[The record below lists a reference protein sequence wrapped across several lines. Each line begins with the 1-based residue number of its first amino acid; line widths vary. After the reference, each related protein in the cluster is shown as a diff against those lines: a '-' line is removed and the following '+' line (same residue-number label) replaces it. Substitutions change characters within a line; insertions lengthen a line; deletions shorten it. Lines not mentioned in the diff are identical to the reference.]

1 MKEYGERKLLIY
13 CLRVRDKVTVQAED
27 DLGIVEAFCFIFGH
41 ISLIISIQTFIPHP
55 QLPYLPTIVN

>member
-13 CLRVRDKVTVQAED
+13 CLHVRDKVTVQAED

-41 ISLIISIQTFIPHP
+41 ISLIISIQTYHIFSSLTYPP
-55 QLPYLPTIVN
+55 